1 MKWCLNEDKAFVH
14 LNSLDHERYHQKL
27 LIIALNSD
35 KCTKL
40 RNTLRNKDTEIMV
53 QTAIQAK
60 LSDETIEEVNRII
73 RDEIKKAFETVN
85 IPPASAPPK
94 KTERNPVL
102 PDNDLYR
109 DFTNALVEDAIRALK
124 NNNTKEAIRHLT
136 LADQQLTSI
145 AGNQTSKLF
154 IERAIRSIKNNNTK
168 EAITTLK
175 LAYGM

>member
-1 MKWCLNEDKAFVH
+1 LVH
-14 LNSLDHERYHQKL
+14 LDFSDHERYYQKL

-35 KCTKL
+35 KCNKL
-40 RNTLRNKDTEIMV
+40 RDTLRKKDSGIMV
-53 QTAIQAK
+53 QNAVQEK
-60 LSDETIEEVNRII
+60 LSPSETIEEVNKII

-94 KTERNPVL
+94 KPEKNPVL
-102 PDNDLYR
+102 PDNEVYR
-109 DFTNALVEDAIRALK
+109 DFTKALVEDAIRALK
-124 NNNTKEAIRHLT
+124 NNNTKEAITQLT
-136 LADQQLTSI
+136 LADEQITAI

-154 IERAIRSIKNNNTK
+154 VERAIRALKNNNTK